1 MQSTSPIPT
10 SPAPPPTHWPSAAQL
25 GLSLLA
31 AATLLLVAL
40 LILVIGLLQ
49 LGQPISPGADTA
61 QLFLLAAG
69 LGLAG
74 TLTLPSAWYAARR
87 LFGRARPGVPGPQPP
102 QTAHRRAWLVS
113 TALCIVLLPLAVLLG
128 DQIARR
134 AELGW
139 LLAPFHLLAIGLP
152 VLWLALLGLRGLPS
166 GSPQRAWGVFAS
178 GLVIGPFLI
187 LVLELVM
194 ITGLLILW
202 AIWVAS
208 QPELSAEFADLVQRL
223 QYAPPN
229 EEVILRILS
238 PYLMRPATLFAI
250 LFVAAGVVPLMEET
264 LKPIGIWLLAGRR
277 LTPAEGFSAGILSGA
292 GFALFEN
299 LGNTSL
305 GGEGWSTL
313 VIVRISTV
321 LLHMLT
327 TGLTGWALASAWS
340 EKRYLR
346 LGITFS
352 IAVAL
357 HGLWNS
363 MAVLS
368 AAAIQLPEPLSL
380 PPAYQTL
387 GYAATGGLLIL
398 LFTNL
403 SIYLGFNRAL
413 RRSLPAL
420 PPATAP
426 EN

>member
-1 MQSTSPIPT
+1 M
-10 SPAPPPTHWPSAAQL
+10 
-25 GLSLLA
+25 
-31 AATLLLVAL
+31 
-40 LILVIGLLQ
+40 
-49 LGQPISPGADTA
+49 
-61 QLFLLAAG
+61 
-69 LGLAG
+69 
-74 TLTLPSAWYAARR
+74 
-87 LFGRARPGVPGPQPP
+87 
-102 QTAHRRAWLVS
+102 
-113 TALCIVLLPLAVLLG
+113 CIILLPLAVLLG
-128 DQIARR
+128 DQVARR

-139 LLAPFHLLAIGLP
+139 LLAPFHVLAIGLP

-187 LVLELVM
+187 LVLEMVT
-194 ITGLLILW
+194 IAGLLILW

-250 LFVAAGVVPLMEET
+250 LFVVAGIVPLIEET
-264 LKPIGIWLLAGRR
+264 LKPIGIWLLAGRG

-387 GYAATGGLLIL
+387 GYAATGGLLVL